1 MVIGQR
7 LKELRSEKGVSQ
19 KAIADHLGITQRAY
33 SYYEQGL
40 RLPPCDVLVLLC
52 DYFNVPA
59 DYLLGRI
66 DGY

>member
-19 KAIADHLGITQRAY
+19 KDIADYLGITQRAY

-52 DYFNVPA
+52 DYFNVSA
-59 DYLLGRI
+59 DYLLGRV